1 MNHSNMYLAVLSPIY
16 RVSRQNVTTFK
27 VENLFFSLKIFAKG
41 QQILKDMVVTR
52 SYQLKNHQKV
62 PKKINF
68 WIFEKNVSNS
78 RPHFLAITAITPMK
92 IEQSPPLTL
101 KKTWMYSNHPQR
113 NKLTFSGDFWHN
125 FFFNCSNNFQK
136 LKVVNAT
143 QSHGGECYRFQ
154 EVLYRIV

>member
-1 MNHSNMYLAVLSPIY
+1 M
-16 RVSRQNVTTFK
+16 SRQNVTTFK
-27 VENLFFSLKIFAKG
+27 IENLFFSLKIFAKG

-101 KKTWMYSNHPQR
+101 KKTWKYSNHPQR
-113 NKLTFSGDFWHN
+113 NKLTFSGDFWHK
-125 FFFNCSNNFQK
+125 FFFSIAAITSKNSK
-136 LKVVNAT
+136 WWMLHKVMVVNAVDFRKCFT
-143 QSHGGECYRFQ
+143 E
-154 EVLYRIV
+154 